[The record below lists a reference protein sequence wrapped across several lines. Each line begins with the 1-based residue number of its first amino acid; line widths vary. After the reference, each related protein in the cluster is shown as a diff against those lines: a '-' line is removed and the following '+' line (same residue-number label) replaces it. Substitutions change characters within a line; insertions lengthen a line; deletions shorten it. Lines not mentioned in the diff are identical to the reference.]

1 MPFAL
6 PDRKLALTFCGGLNM
21 SDDEIEAVAAELAKA
36 GGVSW
41 HLGQERGPL
50 KLVMDRYRDRAR
62 LAIATLERLRAAK
75 QALTPNPTKVE
86 TLEPSAAPNHEPVSH
101 DEVSVGSLVLFRP
114 PGDKRTYPCRIER
127 VEGSRVYLVPELPT
141 CTGWVDLDNLPF
153 PAIQ

>member
-1 MPFAL
+1 MI
-6 PDRKLALTFCGGLNM
+6 
-21 SDDEIEAVAAELAKA
+21 DDEVEAVAAELAKS

-41 HLGQERGPL
+41 HSGQERGPL

-86 TLEPSAAPNHEPVSH
+86 PLEPSADLTHECVSH
-101 DEVSVGSLVLFRP
+101 EEVSVGSLVLFRP

-153 PAIQ
+153 SAIQ